1 MAKVTNAFSTY
12 NAVGNREDLSN
23 VIYNIDPFDTPV
35 MSAIRRRNVKNRIF
49 DWQTEFLPNV
59 APVLIPATGLPDPAS
74 NAQFEGFALAPHAA
88 QPTIRQN
95 NVTQISERDATISGS
110 QEESDAA
117 GKGSEM
123 AHQMAMA
130 SKVLKSDIETI
141 ICSRQARVDGGDG
154 PPAPPPYNVAAP
166 RYTEAFSHWLGR
178 AKDKTGAVAGAIAP
192 GTSVT
197 GLPVLSTDAFI
208 APTAVSLT
216 EAMLGDGMQKAYTN
230 GASPTLW
237 VVPPGPKR
245 TVSSFVGRST
255 TQVLVG
261 KTEVVSTVDVLA
273 TDFGR
278 VKCIPSRWVPPDVGL
293 LIDPD
298 YAALGFFR
306 SFRQYLMARTGDAEV
321 RMIVVEF
328 GFECRNALAHIL
340 FNGIQK

>member
-1 MAKVTNAFSTY
+1 MPKVTNAFTTY

-35 MSAIRRRNVKNRIF
+35 MSAARRRNVKNRLF
-49 DWQTEFLPNV
+49 DWQTENLPTV
-59 APVLIPATGLPDPAS
+59 SAPVTPGTGAVAATS
-74 NAQFEGFALAPHAA
+74 NSQLEGFALAPHAA

-130 SKVLKSDIETI
+130 SKVLKSDLETAA
-141 ICSRQARVDGGDG
+141 CSRQPRVSGDDTGPTARV
-154 PPAPPPYNVAAP
+154 
-166 RYTEAFSHWLGR
+166 TEGIAHWLGR
-178 AKDKTGAVAGAIAP
+178 AIFPPRLGGGIAGAIAP
-192 GTSVT
+192 GTAAT
-197 GLPVLSTDAFI
+197 GLPTLSTDLFP
-208 APTAVSLT
+208 APTAVSIT
-216 EAMLGDGMQKAYTN
+216 EAMLGDAMQLAYSN

-245 TVSSFVGRST
+245 TVSTFVGRST

-278 VKCIPSRWVPPDVGL
+278 VKVIPSRWLPPDVGL

-298 YAALGFFR
+298 YLAFAFFR

-321 RMIVVEF
+321 RMIVVEW
-328 GFECRNALAHIL
+328 GVEMRNPLAHVL